1 MAIKSSLC
9 YRVTFMCPVKACH
22 HPPPVILLIQVNLNR
37 TTRKFHRKF
46 HSLRC
51 QGLFSDNFLVY
62 FRPWQHSK
70 HRLPFTLSPSALIC
84 GFWYL
89 ALDNGHNFFS
99 DHLFMLRIATSSLSK
114 VKPIFISSTSRSMN
128 NLLSSDIV
136 RAVLK
141 YFFMTEVVC
150 FELLNNIQTKIN
162 LRD

>member
-9 YRVTFMCPVKACH
+9 YRVTFMCLVKACH

-37 TTRKFHRKF
+37 AIRKF

-51 QGLFSDNFLVY
+51 KGVFSNNFLVY

-89 ALDNGHNFFS
+89 ALDNGHNVFS

-114 VKPIFISSTSRSMN
+114 VNPNFISSTSRSMN
-128 NLLSSDIV
+128 DLLSLDIV
-136 RAVLK
+136 SAVLR
-141 YFFMTEVVC
+141 YFTLLWLRWLV
-150 FELLNNIQTKIN
+150 LLNNYQTKIN